1 MTESPLDSSLIK
13 AHSYI
18 RSGFGAENGET
29 NIDCAARLKLL
40 RANWSSEWMRC
51 RRQGKVNIK
60 KKTSGEVMEGKMKMI
75 P

>member
-1 MTESPLDSSLIK
+1 MTENPLDSSLIK

-18 RSGFGAENGET
+18 SNDCGAENGET

-51 RRQGKVNIK
+51 RRQGKVSVK
-60 KKTSGEVMEGKMKMI
+60 KKTIGEVMEGKRK
-75 P
+75 